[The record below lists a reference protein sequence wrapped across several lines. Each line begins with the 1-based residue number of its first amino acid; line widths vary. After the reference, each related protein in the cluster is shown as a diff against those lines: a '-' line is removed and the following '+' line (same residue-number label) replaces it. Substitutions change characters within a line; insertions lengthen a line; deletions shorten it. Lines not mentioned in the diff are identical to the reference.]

1 MVAHVFFSNGP
12 NFWLATFAFAV
23 EGYVVKTNELATL
36 NRQVANLIRWIF
48 YSAVNS
54 ITPQII
60 LNLGFEDNSWDIAV
74 RQLSY
79 QIPSLTFSLVV
90 TWWAT
95 RFKDLSK
102 LSRTLCIS
110 QLINFDRNTSG
121 SHFWDLSHHYNLL
134 RQHSSLLVNPTDCF
148 HDPQWHR

>member
-1 MVAHVFFSNGP
+1 MKCFHFKVDVNDLTS
-12 NFWLATFAFAV
+12 
-23 EGYVVKTNELATL
+23 
-36 NRQVANLIRWIF
+36 WIF

-60 LNLGFEDNSWDIAV
+60 LNLGFESSSWDIAV

-79 QIPSLTFSLVV
+79 QIPSLLFSLVV

-102 LSRTLCIS
+102 CPW
-110 QLINFDRNTSG
+110 TSTHT
-121 SHFWDLSHHYNLL
+121 S
-134 RQHSSLLVNPTDCF
+134 
-148 HDPQWHR
+148 